1 MAKILT
7 GIVTSTKI
15 AKTVTVRVQRVYRH
29 SLYRKTL
36 KKHKKFLAHNDNFDL
51 KENDM
56 VKIQETRPL
65 SKNKHFK
72 VIEKI

>member
-7 GIVTSTKI
+7 GIVTSTKMT
-15 AKTVTVRVQRVYRH
+15 KTVTVKVESVYRH
-29 SLYRKTL
+29 SLYKKTL
-36 KKHKKFLAHNDNFDL
+36 KKHKKYLAHNDSFDL
-51 KENDM
+51 KEKDI
-56 VKIQETRPL
+56 VKIIETKPV